1 MRCYI
6 ITYFMI
12 NTRGMRL
19 GSEPIVFRFYSSS
32 SLDTECLSFQR
43 MLLEYG
49 RALGRSGSY
58 VEIISL
64 EK

>member
-1 MRCYI
+1 MRFFI

-12 NTRGMRL
+12 NSRGIRL
-19 GSEPIVFRFYSSS
+19 GSDPIVFRFYSSS

-64 EK
+64 EN